1 MSADA
6 HTDLDRLLEQLD
18 EEERLMSA
26 ERQRLQD
33 RIDYFAGAGD
43 AAAAA
48 EVEQQERELSARRRE
63 LHSRIEALR
72 GPRSDGA

>member
-33 RIDYFAGAGD
+33 RIDYFAGSD
-43 AAAAA
+43 DVAAAA
-48 EVEQQERELSARRRE
+48 EVEQQERALSARRRE

-72 GPRSDGA
+72 GPRSDGE